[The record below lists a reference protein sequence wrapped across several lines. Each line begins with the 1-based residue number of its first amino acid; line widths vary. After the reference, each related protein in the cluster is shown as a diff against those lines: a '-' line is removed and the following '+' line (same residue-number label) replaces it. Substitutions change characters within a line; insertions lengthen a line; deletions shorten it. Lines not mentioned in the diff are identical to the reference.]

1 MKQPPEPLADAG
13 VEVTPT
19 IETVPA
25 IQTIG
30 IIGAGP
36 AGREFTGACV
46 AAGLDVVLEDVLP
59 ARLRQAERELD
70 PERGPG
76 TLRLVTTVE
85 DAVRTAGL
93 VIDFVP
99 DELESKLE
107 VLSMVDR
114 MAPPRTILCT
124 PTEALSIS
132 DLATCVYR
140 PELCFAVTG
149 LSEAQVTITCPSWR
163 SAAALAAVE
172 AFFARLRRTVRVRG
186 DERESMLTSRMGS

>member
-1 MKQPPEPLADAG
+1 MSSPPESSSAA
-13 VEVTPT
+13 
-19 IETVPA
+19 A

-36 AGREFTGACV
+36 AGREFTRACV
-46 AAGLDVVLEDVLP
+46 AAGFDVVLEDVLP
-59 ARLRQAERELD
+59 GRLRQAERELAC
-70 PERGPG
+70 EALGSRGSL
-76 TLRLVTTVE
+76 TLVTTVE

-107 VLSMVDR
+107 ILSMVDR

-124 PTEALSIS
+124 PTAVLSIS

-140 PELCFAVTG
+140 PELCFGVSDPTR
-149 LSEAQVTITCPSWR
+149 SPVTITCPSWR
-163 SAAALAAVE
+163 SEAALAAME
-172 AFFARLRRTVRVRG
+172 AVFARLGREMRVTG
-186 DERESMLTSRMGS
+186 DDREPMLAGRSAGYGG